1 MKEAKVIFKIIS
13 VIVKTVLTI
22 CIVAVFSII
31 FVQRVSNNK
40 FTVGGFGIYTIISPS
55 MKPEYDVYDM
65 IIAKNVEDPL
75 TLKKGDVVVYKGEVG
90 DFKDKIVTH
99 RIDKVYTGTNP
110 RKFLTKGD
118 ANDYPDPEIT
128 SDQIMGKVERKTVL
142 LSFLSHIVN
151 NIYGFYFIVFVPI
164 VILVFLEVMDSIN
177 EKRAIKKLKQQE
189 KEEIKEEEEKKED
202 KLEE

>member
-31 FVQRVSNNK
+31 FVQRISNNK
-40 FTVGGFGIYTIISPS
+40 FTIGGYGIYTIISPS
-55 MKPEYDVYDM
+55 MRPEYEVFDM
-65 IIAKNVEDPL
+65 IIAKNVDDPL
-75 TLKKGDVVVYKGEVG
+75 ALKKGDVVVYKGEVD
-90 DFKDKIVTH
+90 DFKDKIITH

-128 SDQIMGKVERKTVL
+128 SDQIMGKVERKTVV

-177 EKRAIKKLKQQE
+177 EKRAIKRLKEQE
-189 KEEIKEEEEKKED
+189 KEELKQEEKKE
-202 KLEE
+202 EEPKE